1 MSVAINPSMNS
12 VNSARDGESNLVNP
26 VAAAEV
32 WDLDRVSPRGR
43 SSRRVRTLSA
53 FDRKDERL
61 NAVPICGRG
70 REDDVFET
78 HRERKEGVVLAG
90 ILSAALLIGSAF
102 GGVFSGSEPLPT
114 TAGSVVDSEI
124 VAAR

>member
-12 VNSARDGESNLVNP
+12 VNSVRDAESNLVNP
-26 VAAAEV
+26 EAAAEV

-43 SSRRVRTLSA
+43 SPRRVRTLSA

>member
-1 MSVAINPSMNS
+1 MSVAINPTVNS
-12 VNSARDGESNLVNP
+12 VNSSRDAESIQVISVP
-26 VAAAEV
+26 AAEV
-32 WDLDRVSPRGR
+32 WDLDRVSSRGL
-43 SSRRVRTLSA
+43 SSRRVRTLDA
-53 FDRKDERL
+53 LDRKDERL
-61 NAVPICGRG
+61 SAVSICGSG
-70 REDDVFET
+70 QEDDVFES

-114 TAGSVVDSEI
+114 TAGSAVDSEI